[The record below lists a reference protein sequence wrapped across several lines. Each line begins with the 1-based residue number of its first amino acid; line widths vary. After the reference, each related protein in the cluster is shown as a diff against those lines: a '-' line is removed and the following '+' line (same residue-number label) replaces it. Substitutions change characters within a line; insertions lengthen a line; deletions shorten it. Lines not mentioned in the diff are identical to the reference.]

1 MALTIKNNNS
11 FELSDNLTNFFSLP
25 NDNDKEDNYDNLK
38 SIIYT
43 LDLDNEEKAN
53 ILNKISLLNTTTSI
67 KEKNK
72 LKKEI
77 NSFRDLYNI

>member
-25 NDNDKEDNYDNLK
+25 NNNDKEDNYDNLK

>member
-72 LKKEI
+72 LKK
-77 NSFRDLYNI
+77 